1 MRRRFVKIAVG
12 VGVGV
17 ASLTGVLATPAW
29 APKIHTLPAG
39 LNRDA
44 CKHGGWA
51 DWGYRN
57 QGECVSI
64 TSQAGAK

>member
-1 MRRRFVKIAVG
+1 MGRRSMKIAVA

-17 ASLTGVLATPAW
+17 ASLTGGLASPAW
-29 APKIHTLPAG
+29 APSIHTLPAG
-39 LNRDA
+39 LTREA
-44 CKHGGWA
+44 CKQGGWA
-51 DWGYRN
+51 DWGFRN